1 QLAGTAGGAPN
12 TLKPAEYA
20 DLFGLLLRTTDMGH
34 IPQSLDSVIFTT
46 AGRMRLPETD
56 ACFVLGLA
64 EGEFPQTPGDTGLLT
79 HADRD
84 AMIAQGAELPDC
96 FENRVIREQ
105 VCFYKALTAARR
117 WLWLSWPGG
126 AAGLPVTAALEPAL
140 DLLAVPRAEL
150 SPAML
155 AATPAA

>member
-1 QLAGTAGGAPN
+1 
-12 TLKPAEYA
+12 
-20 DLFGLLLRTTDMGH
+20 
-34 IPQSLDSVIFTT
+34 TT

-56 ACFVLGLA
+56 ACFILGLA

-117 WLWLSWPGG
+117 YVWLSWPGG
-126 AAGLPVTAALEPAL
+126 AAGLPVSPALAPVPELMQVPAAEPDPRDLAGTPAAAL
-140 DLLAVPRAEL
+140 DLLSSL
-150 SPAML
+150 WQ
-155 AATPAA
+155 